1 MVKTIEFCQVM
12 WLVMLESSKDLI
24 LVVDAL
30 GQHVSPR
37 VQYETTCLLIRDI
50 VGSVFLGW
58 VESGMVIHPS
68 LHGAR
73 GTVVQHTTLENF
85 SIAMVPRTTLAKT
98 DI

>member
-30 GQHVSPR
+30 GQHVPPR

-50 VGSVFLGW
+50 VGSVFLG
-58 VESGMVIHPS
+58 
-68 LHGAR
+68 
-73 GTVVQHTTLENF
+73 
-85 SIAMVPRTTLAKT
+85 
-98 DI
+98 